1 MLNTYSFSEA
11 AEKLKTSDS
20 TLSVLLNQAK
30 IAAAKIGQGWV
41 IREQDLDAY
50 LKAEVER
57 QTLERLNQLSAG
69 IKPKVSSANPVKRTT
84 AERRNAKPN
93 LDKLK

>member
-11 AEKLKTSDS
+11 VEKLKTSES

-57 QTLERLNQLSAG
+57 QTLERLNQLQAG
-69 IKPKVSSANPVKRTT
+69 IKPKVASANPVKRSQ
-84 AERRNAKPN
+84 RNAKPN
-93 LDKLK
+93 LDDL